1 MVIQALTSG
10 CSQTTLAL
18 ASASAFRPSVLPF
31 SHSRCN
37 RSISSLVDVF
47 VIFSNIMIQSSFV
60 AYVVI
65 QMPDLDGVAEDIV
78 LGYDSADGY
87 RHNGPY
93 LGVVSSSSVL

>member
-31 SHSRCN
+31 SPSRCN
-37 RSISSLVDVF
+37 RSVSSLIYVLSS
-47 VIFSNIMIQSSFV
+47 IILILSSFV
-60 AYVVI
+60 ACVVI

-87 RHNGPY
+87 RDNGPY
-93 LGVVSSSSVL
+93 LGVVSSSSVVWR